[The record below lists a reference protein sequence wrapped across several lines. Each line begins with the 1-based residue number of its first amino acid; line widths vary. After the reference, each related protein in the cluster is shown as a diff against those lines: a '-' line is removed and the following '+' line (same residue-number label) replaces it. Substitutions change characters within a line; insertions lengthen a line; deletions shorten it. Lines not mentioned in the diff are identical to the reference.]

1 MSWELRE
8 QAWEAVCECVCVFHF
23 TCITPSPQSSEIST
37 PPQNSQREI
46 NNGVLRLEK
55 GSE

>member
-37 PPQNSQREI
+37 PPQNSQREM